1 MTAEFEIPVRIYYED
16 TDAGGVVY
24 YANYLKFMERC
35 RTEWLRSLGVE
46 QDGWLAEGIAF
57 VVRAVTVDYHAPAR
71 FNDQIRVACRLA
83 TLKRASL
90 VFHQQILDVE
100 GRPLISGQVTIA
112 CVNLQQMKPTPIP
125 EPIYGVLRSA
135 TR

>member
-35 RTEWLRSLGVE
+35 RTEWLSSLGVE
-46 QDGWLAEGIAF
+46 QDGWLADGVAF
-57 VVRAVTVDYHAPAR
+57 VVRSISVDYHAPAR
-71 FNDQIRVACRLA
+71 FNDRIQVTCRLA
-83 TLKRASL
+83 ALKRASL
-90 VFHQQILDVE
+90 VFHQQILNAE
-100 GRPLISGQVTIA
+100 GRLLISGQVTIA
-112 CVNLQQMKPTPIP
+112 CVNLQQMKPMPIP